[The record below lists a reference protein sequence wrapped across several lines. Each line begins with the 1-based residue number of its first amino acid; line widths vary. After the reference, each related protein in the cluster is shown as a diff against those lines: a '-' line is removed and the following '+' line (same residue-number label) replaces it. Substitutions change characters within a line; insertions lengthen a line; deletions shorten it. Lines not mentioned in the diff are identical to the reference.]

1 LCDNANSLIFGKG
14 LFDFGLFGLFGIA
27 DLQHLVSSVG
37 IEASVAFA
45 SHVAD
50 LEVARRHI
58 WRNTNG

>member
-1 LCDNANSLIFGKG
+1 LIFGKG